1 MRGWPVSGVQSSV
14 PPFYPRLAY
23 DMEALT
29 ADGKMK
35 DLSGNGNH
43 GTIVGTTDAAGE
55 IGRARSFNG
64 TSDKIVVPSFA
75 GFGGAGSKLTVA
87 AWVNPTSYS
96 ARRAV
101 FGQIG
106 KASCREGGQS
116 EAVDL
121 EED

>member
-23 DMEALT
+23 DMETLT

-75 GFGGAGSKLTVA
+75 EIGRAWCRDSA
-87 AWVNPTSYS
+87 AWTERGEW
-96 ARRAV
+96 RRERGV
-101 FGQIG
+101 P
-106 KASCREGGQS
+106 
-116 EAVDL
+116 
-121 EED
+121 